1 MQLAHRPFIL
11 IVLDGF
17 GHTERN
23 EYNAIQAARKPTWDR
38 LWREYPHALINA
50 SGTYVGLPGEQ
61 MGNSE
66 VGHMNIGSGRIIRQ
80 EFSRISA
87 AIADGSFF
95 HNQVL
100 VSNCAAVARSGKA
113 VHILG
118 LLSDG
123 GVHSHEDHIYALLQL
138 ALSAGVKQIYLH
150 AFLDGRDTPPQS
162 AGQYLERAERQFAAL
177 GHGRIA
183 SITGRY
189 YAMDRNNNWDRVA
202 IAYQLICDGQG
213 QYRAATASDA
223 LAAAYVRGEMDE
235 FVKPTA
241 IVPAGTEPVRIED
254 GDAIIYANFRADR
267 ARQLSMAF
275 TERDFD
281 RFQRSRLPRLKNFIS
296 MTEYK
301 AEFTFPAVYPP
312 EKFRNVLG
320 EYLAKYGL
328 RQLRIAE
335 TEKYAHVTFFFNGG
349 EETVFAGEDRILVP
363 SPAVPTYDLKP
374 EMSAFEVTTK
384 LVAAIDSGK
393 YDVIICNFANADMV
407 GHTGNFNA
415 AVKAIETIDQ
425 CLERIVAS
433 CLAAG
438 GELLITAD
446 HGNAEKMREFV
457 GTDHEQMHTA
467 HTNNLVPFL
476 YIGRPATAARVTG
489 SLCDVAP
496 TMLYL
501 MGLKQ
506 PQEMTGE
513 SLMHL
518 KAQVQQARGVMN

>member
-1 MQLAHRPFIL
+1 MQLTHRPFIL

-17 GHTERN
+17 GYSERS

-50 SGTYVGLPGEQ
+50 SGTHVGLPGEQ

-66 VGHMNIGSGRIIRQ
+66 VGHMNIGSGRIVRQ

-87 AIADGSFF
+87 AIEDGSFF
-95 HNQVL
+95 HNEVL
-100 VSNCAAVARSGKA
+100 VSTCAAVARTGKA
-113 VHILG
+113 IHILG

-123 GVHSHEDHIYALLQL
+123 GVHSHQDHINALIQM
-138 ALSAGVKQIYLH
+138 AHSTGVKNIYLH

-162 AGQYLERAERQFAAL
+162 AGQYIDRVERQFSVL

-202 IAYQLICDGQG
+202 TAYQLLSQGIG
-213 QYRAATASDA
+213 QYRSPSAREA
-223 LAAAYVRGEMDE
+223 LAAAYARKETDE

-241 IVPAGTEPVRIED
+241 IVPPGAEALQVAD
-254 GDAIIYANFRADR
+254 GDAIIFANFRADR

-275 TERDFD
+275 TERNFD
-281 RFQRSRLPRLKNFIS
+281 RFPRGRVPMLQNFIS
-296 MTEYK
+296 LTEYK
-301 AEFTFPAVYPP
+301 AEFTFPAAYPP

-320 EYLAKYGL
+320 AYLAKHGL

-349 EETVFAGEDRILVP
+349 EETVFEGEDRILVP

-374 EMSAFEVTTK
+374 EMSAFEVTDK
-384 LVAAIDSGK
+384 LTEAIESGK
-393 YDVIICNFANADMV
+393 YDVIISNFANADMV
-407 GHTGNFNA
+407 GHTGDFDA
-415 AVKAIETIDQ
+415 AVKAIEALDQ
-425 CLERIVAS
+425 CLDRITTC

-438 GELLITAD
+438 GELLITSD
-446 HGNAEKMREFV
+446 HGNAEKMREFI
-457 GTDHEQMHTA
+457 GTAKEERHTA
-467 HTNNLVPFL
+467 HTSNLVPFL
-476 YIGRPATAARVTG
+476 YIGRPAVAAVEPG
-489 SLCDVAP
+489 ALCDIAP
-496 TMLYL
+496 TLLYL
-501 MGLKQ
+501 MGLEL
-506 PQEMTGE
+506 PREMTGK
-513 SLMHL
+513 SLVTLTAHV
-518 KAQVQQARGVMN
+518 KQARGVRS